1 MTTNRLEPAPS
12 RVSTKPAYRWLPI
25 SLILGAAAF
34 LFTYRLGQE
43 SLWTDE
49 LFSVQDAAGSP
60 FAVYKEN
67 QLRPLYYLLLKGWM
81 AFGSGDAWLR
91 SLSVVF
97 AVISVF
103 LIYRLGRRLAG
114 ESEGLI
120 AALLLA
126 TSPLFINHAQE
137 VRMYVVSLCL
147 GLAGTVCLTDALL
160 TERSQQPSQ
169 RAIAGWSLFRLL
181 AIYTF
186 PLNLTLLLPDVIA
199 IWLRFRKERQILTSF
214 GKWLLLLFVLWSP
227 SVLSV
232 VQEAAANTTY
242 AEKRLAYSKP
252 PGLGNLVYP
261 LKFWMVWP
269 FVVQGSK
276 VLHVLYQLF
285 TLVVAGLVGA
295 GLIRKHKSPTLLLTA
310 GWFVI
315 PLIPIVAFSLFS
327 AQIWDSRYVLF
338 VSPYL
343 FILMAAGFTRLW
355 RQWRSGAIVAIAI
368 YSVAIS
374 GALADYYTVQNRADY
389 RFNLETVEQYEQ
401 PGDAII
407 WGYRWENA
415 LDYYYDGA
423 ADTYWRN
430 VQDVDTADG
439 IEQWVSQ
446 FPKGYKRWWVVIND
460 PKSLST
466 EVENRLKAAYNI
478 EQTFSYEQRS
488 SVMLLAPLD
497 KSSKESPAKP
507 N

>member
-1 MTTNRLEPAPS
+1 MTTSRLEQAPS
-12 RVSTKPAYRWLPI
+12 RMSTKTVYRWLPI
-25 SLILGAAAF
+25 SLILIIATA
-34 LFTYRLGQE
+34 LFTYRLGGE

-49 LFSVQDAAGSP
+49 LFSVEDATYGL
-60 FAVYKEN
+60 FKVYKEN

-81 AFGSGDAWLR
+81 ALGSGDAWLR

-114 ESEGLI
+114 EPEGLI

-137 VRMYVVSLCL
+137 VRMYAVSLCL
-147 GLAGTVCLTDALL
+147 GLAGTVCLTEALL
-160 TERSQQPSQ
+160 TERSQLPSQ
-169 RAIAGWSLFRLL
+169 RAIALWALFRLL

-186 PLNLTLLLPDVIA
+186 PLNLTLLLPDVLA
-199 IWLRFRKERQILTSF
+199 ICLRFRQERRVLVSF

-232 VQEAAANTTY
+232 LQEAATDTTY
-242 AEKRLAYSKP
+242 ATKRLEYSKP

-269 FVVQGSK
+269 FVVQGSR

-285 TLVVAGLVGA
+285 TLLVAGLIGA
-295 GLIRKHKSPTLLLTA
+295 GLIRKHKSPTLLFTA
-310 GWFVI
+310 GWFLI
-315 PLIPIVAFSLFS
+315 PLIPIIAFSLFS

-343 FILMAAGFTRLW
+343 FILMAAGFTRLG
-355 RQWRSGAIVAIAI
+355 RQWKSGAIVAIAL

-374 GALADYYTVQNRADY
+374 GALVDYYTVQNRADY
-389 RFNLETVEQYEQ
+389 RFNIETIEQYEQ

-415 LDYYYDGA
+415 LTYYYDGA

-430 VQDVDTADG
+430 EQDIATADG
-439 IEQWVSQ
+439 VQQWVSQ
-446 FPKGYKRWWVVIND
+446 FPKGYKRWWVVIDN
-460 PKSLST
+460 PRSLRAD
-466 EVENRLKAAYNI
+466 VENALKGAYNI
-478 EQTFSYEQRS
+478 EKTFSYEQQSR
-488 SVMLLAPLD
+488 VMLLAPLG
-497 KSSKESPAKP
+497 KAQ
-507 N
+507 